1 MFTFLF
7 GLGGLILS
15 AASTAYGIVSQVQAA
30 NAAAEQQRRNAE
42 AQSASLRQQAEQE
55 EQNQLQ
61 RSMLERRQNARRIAA
76 AQTGYAAGGVTLA
89 GTPTLSLARMTEE
102 RELET
107 AIGEAASGQKR
118 QLLLTDAH
126 NVLTLGYAN
135 ASATKSS
142 GITSAVGMGLSGAA
156 GIARGAWEL
165 SSYEDKKS
173 DNSKNKKG
181 L

>member
-30 NAAAEQQRRNAE
+30 NAAAEQQRRN
-42 AQSASLRQQAEQE
+42 E

-89 GTPTLSLARMTEE
+89 GTPTLSLARMAEE

-126 NVLTLGYAN
+126 NVLKLGYAN

-165 SSYEDKKS
+165 SSYEGKKS